1 MSQIRASNKCGHG
14 SSIARRN
21 FVPKGQLAGSG
32 DIWVVIT
39 GGGVYAT
46 VISWV
51 RAKDD
56 GPTTKR
62 YPAPR
67 VSSAEVEEAR
77 LVGLSAIVVDVPL
90 YKREGW
96 CVV

>member
-1 MSQIRASNKCGHG
+1 MLPSSHGYGPRMTAS
-14 SSIARRN
+14 
-21 FVPKGQLAGSG
+21 
-32 DIWVVIT
+32 
-39 GGGVYAT
+39 
-46 VISWV
+46 
-51 RAKDD
+51 
-56 GPTTKR
+56 TTKR